1 MATSRMASSVMYDD
15 AQMATERPCPN
26 FKDIV
31 FWVQDKVPSRHFI
44 IGLIELKIT
53 FGPKLATDVPPPS
66 PPRASNASSSAPEP
80 SRLSPVP
87 PVSSRSCARP
97 QGQQV
102 LCWGR
107 TPAATAPPPS
117 SPRASNASS
126 SAPEPSR
133 LSPASSEPSPADIEE
148 VVVRTEVD
156 EKRKFIRDLILFSE
170 EGGPYVD
177 IHPEVGGQSLDL
189 WELSQAVAAQQ
200 VPNDKVDW
208 LNVAERLHFKRAK
221 DGSLADE
228 LQAVGCA

>member
-1 MATSRMASSVMYDD
+1 VLCWGRTPAATA
-15 AQMATERPCPN
+15 
-26 FKDIV
+26 
-31 FWVQDKVPSRHFI
+31 
-44 IGLIELKIT
+44 
-53 FGPKLATDVPPPS
+53 PPPS
-66 PPRASNASSSAPEP
+66 PPRASNASSPAPEP
-80 SRLSPVP
+80 SRPSPVP

-117 SPRASNASS
+117 PPRASNASS

-133 LSPASSEPSPADIEE
+133 LSPASSEPSPADSEE

-228 LQAVGCA
+228 LQAVFKKNLAKFLQVCR